1 MTDYLRAKEIYLC
14 DLLKPGCE
22 LSLPPYQRSYSW
34 ETDEAAALL
43 DDLLLALEK
52 SRSHFVGAV
61 VLVEL
66 EGEKCL
72 IVDGQQRLTTLT
84 IMIAA
89 LRDMESDETVKA
101 RLNEM
106 IGDASADDT
115 AQAKPIWR
123 LTLNDL
129 NRSFFCERIQRE
141 GATQLIDALPPENE
155 SQTRMED
162 NLALYRERLGAMDD
176 ETRRTFAD
184 ALGKLVMLVRVTV
197 KDWSDGYS
205 VFRVLNTRGKG
216 PSDHEIIKSNL
227 LEAADLPQPEIN
239 ALSSRWAEFEAE
251 IGGNNMNDL
260 LSLITGIH
268 SRNGRGPDGFNSGV
282 LNKVKAEVFLKD
294 ELPAYFRAYK
304 TISSGKPGF
313 DDPGGYIAAHINHL
327 RLIDHQLW
335 RPVAL
340 KYLRYTS
347 SKPDRM
353 RDFFAKLERFAYVMM
368 LVVTDA
374 RPRQKRYQRLLDSI
388 GSTRSLFDRSEPFKI
403 DRSEV
408 SRLHERLQSRIGAPR
423 QRKAVAL
430 RLNAAVEGGY
440 ALTPDHGATLE
451 HVLPRNPAEDSHWNI
466 TWPNLNAQR
475 ELCETIGNF
484 VLLSERLNQAVDTLS
499 FREKC
504 ALYFAKGQT
513 VFPLTEDLRGRTTWT
528 PDDVRKRSKDL
539 ADILVRDWGFKV

>member
-1 MTDYLRAKEIYLC
+1 MTDYLKANDIYLR

-34 ETDEAAALL
+34 ETDEAGALL
-43 DDLLLALEK
+43 DDLLLALDKE
-52 SRSHFVGAV
+52 RPHFVGAV

-66 EGEKCL
+66 DDGTCL

-89 LRDMESDETVKA
+89 LRDLEGDGDVRASLDG
-101 RLNEM
+101 M
-106 IGDASADDT
+106 IGSLGDQSDNN
-115 AQAKPIWR
+115 KPSWR

-129 NRSFFCERIQRE
+129 NRSFFSERIQRS
-141 GATQLIDALPPENE
+141 GSTQLIDALPPENE

-162 NLALYRERLGAMDD
+162 NLALYRERFSAMDD
-176 ETRRTFAD
+176 ETRRTFAQ
-184 ALGKLVMLVRVTV
+184 ALGQLVVLVRVTV
-197 KDWSDGYS
+197 NEWSEGYS

-227 LEAADLPQPEIN
+227 LEAADLPQPEVN
-239 ALSSRWAEFEAE
+239 ALSTRWAEFEAE
-251 IGGNNMNDL
+251 IGGGNMNDL
-260 LSLITGIH
+260 LSLITGIFT
-268 SRNGRGPDGFNSGV
+268 RNGKGPDGFTSGV
-282 LNKVKAEVFLKD
+282 LSKMSAESFLKE

-313 DDPGGYIAAHINHL
+313 DDPGGHIASHINHL

-347 SKPDRM
+347 QKPERM
-353 RDFFAKLERFAYVMM
+353 RDFFAKLERFAFVMM

-374 RPRQKRYQRLLDSI
+374 RPRQKRYQKLLDSI
-388 GSTRSLFDRSEPFKI
+388 GATRSIFDRGEPLKI
-403 DRSEV
+403 DRSEIA
-408 SRLHERLQSRIGAPR
+408 RLHERLQTRIGAPR

-430 RLNAAVEGGY
+430 RLNAAVQGGY
-440 ALTPDHGATLE
+440 ALTPEHGATLE
-451 HVLPRNPAEDSHWNI
+451 HVLPRNPAEDSHWNM
-466 TWPNLNAQR
+466 TWPNVNARR

-499 FREKC
+499 FRDKC
-504 ALYFAKGQT
+504 ALYFADNQM

-528 PDDVRKRSKDL
+528 PDDVRTRSKDL
-539 ADILVRDWGFKV
+539 ADILMRDWGFKI

>member
-1 MTDYLRAKEIYLC
+1 MTDYLRANQIYL
-14 DLLKPGCE
+14 DELLKPGCE

-34 ETDEAAALL
+34 DTDEAGALL
-43 DDLLLALEK
+43 DDLLLAQEK
-52 SRSHFVGAV
+52 GHPHFVGAV

-66 EGEKCL
+66 GEGKCL

-89 LRDMESDETVKA
+89 LRDLESDKEVRSTLSAMV
-101 RLNEM
+101 
-106 IGDASADDT
+106 GQDAEGAILSQT
-115 AQAKPIWR
+115 PSWR

-129 NRSFFCERIQRE
+129 NRSFFYQRIQRT
-141 GATQLIDALPPENE
+141 GATRVIDALPPENE

-162 NLALYRERLGAMDD
+162 NLALYRERFSEMDD
-176 ETRRTFAD
+176 ETRRTFAT
-184 ALGKLVMLVRVTV
+184 ALGKLVILVRVTV
-197 KDWSDGYS
+197 NEWVQGYS

-227 LEAADLPQPEIN
+227 LEAANLPQPEIN
-239 ALSSRWAEFEAE
+239 ALSTRWAEFEAE
-251 IGGNNMNDL
+251 IGGDNMNDL

-268 SRNGRGPDGFNSGV
+268 ARGGKGPSGFTSGV
-282 LNKVKAEVFLKD
+282 LSKMSAETFLKE
-294 ELPAYFRAYK
+294 ELPAYFRAY
-304 TISSGKPGF
+304 TAISSGKPSF

-347 SKPDRM
+347 NKPERM

-388 GSTRSLFDRSEPFKI
+388 GASRSIFDRSEPLKI

-408 SRLHERLQSRIGAPR
+408 ARLHERLQTRIGAPR

-451 HVLPRNPAEDSHWNI
+451 HVLPRNPAEDSHWNM
-466 TWPNLNAQR
+466 TWPNVNMQR

-504 ALYFAKGQT
+504 LLYFAKGQT

-539 ADILVRDWGFKV
+539 ADILMRDWGFKI

>member
-1 MTDYLRAKEIYLC
+1 MTDYLKANDTFLR
-14 DLLKPGCE
+14 DLLKPGCK

-34 ETDEAAALL
+34 ETDEAGALL
-43 DDLLLALEK
+43 DDLMLALDKE
-52 SRSHFVGAV
+52 RPHFVGAV

-66 EGEKCL
+66 DDGTCL

-84 IMIAA
+84 IMVAA
-89 LRDMESDETVKA
+89 LRDLESDGDVRA
-101 RLNEM
+101 SLDEM
-106 IGDASADDT
+106 ISSEDETPGAETKRS
-115 AQAKPIWR
+115 WR

-129 NRSFFCERIQRE
+129 NRSFFTERIQRE
-141 GATQLIDALPPENE
+141 GSTQLIDALPPENE

-162 NLALYRERLGAMDD
+162 NLALYRERFSAMDD
-176 ETRRTFAD
+176 ETRRTFAQ
-184 ALGKLVMLVRVTV
+184 ALGQLVVLVHVTV
-197 KDWSDGYS
+197 NEWSEGYS

-227 LEAADLPQPEIN
+227 LEAADLPQPEVN
-239 ALSSRWAEFEAE
+239 ALSTRWAEFEAE
-251 IGGNNMNDL
+251 IGGGNMNDL
-260 LSLITGIH
+260 LSLITGIFT
-268 SRNGRGPDGFNSGV
+268 RNGKGPDGFTSGV
-282 LNKVKAEVFLKD
+282 LSKMSAESFLKE

-313 DDPGGYIAAHINHL
+313 DDPGGHIASHINHL

-347 SKPDRM
+347 HKPERM
-353 RDFFAKLERFAYVMM
+353 RDFFAKLERFAFVMM

-374 RPRQKRYQRLLDSI
+374 RPRQKRYQKLLDSI
-388 GSTRSLFDRSEPFKI
+388 GATRSIFDRGEPLKI
-403 DRSEV
+403 DRSEIA
-408 SRLHERLQSRIGAPR
+408 RLHERLQTRIGAPR

-430 RLNAAVEGGY
+430 RLNAAVESGY
-440 ALTPDHGATLE
+440 ALTPEHGATLE
-451 HVLPRNPAEDSHWNI
+451 HVLPRNPAEDSHWNT
-466 TWPNLNAQR
+466 TWPNVNAQR

-499 FREKC
+499 FRDKC
-504 ALYFAKGQT
+504 ALYFDKSQT

-528 PDDVRKRSKDL
+528 PDDVRTRSKDL
-539 ADILVRDWGFKV
+539 ADILMRDWGFKI

>member
-1 MTDYLRAKEIYLC
+1 MTDYLKANDTYLR
-14 DLLKPGCE
+14 DLLEPGCE

-34 ETDEAAALL
+34 ETDEAGALL
-43 DDLLLALEK
+43 DDLLLALDKE
-52 SRSHFVGAV
+52 RPHFVGAV

-66 EGEKCL
+66 DDGTCL

-89 LRDMESDETVKA
+89 LRDLEGDGDVRASLDG
-101 RLNEM
+101 M
-106 IGDASADDT
+106 IGSLGDQSDNN
-115 AQAKPIWR
+115 KPSWR

-129 NRSFFCERIQRE
+129 NRSFFSERIQRS
-141 GATQLIDALPPENE
+141 GSTQLIDALPPENE

-162 NLALYRERLGAMDD
+162 NLALYRERFSAMDD
-176 ETRRTFAD
+176 EARRTFAE
-184 ALGKLVMLVRVTV
+184 ALGQLVVLVRVTV
-197 KDWSDGYS
+197 NEWSEGYS

-227 LEAADLPQPEIN
+227 LEAADLPQPEVN
-239 ALSSRWAEFEAE
+239 ALSTRWAEFEAE
-251 IGGNNMNDL
+251 IGGGNMNDL
-260 LSLITGIH
+260 LSLITGIFT
-268 SRNGRGPDGFNSGV
+268 RNGKGPDGFTSGV
-282 LNKVKAEVFLKD
+282 LSKMSAESFLKE

-313 DDPGGYIAAHINHL
+313 DDPGGHIASHINHL

-347 SKPDRM
+347 HKPERM
-353 RDFFAKLERFAYVMM
+353 RDFFAKLERFAFVMM

-374 RPRQKRYQRLLDSI
+374 RPRQKRYQKLLDSI
-388 GSTRSLFDRSEPFKI
+388 GATRSIFDRGEPLKI
-403 DRSEV
+403 ERSEIA
-408 SRLHERLQSRIGAPR
+408 RLHERLQTRIGAPR

-430 RLNAAVEGGY
+430 RLNAAVQDGY
-440 ALTPDHGATLE
+440 ALTPEHGATLE
-451 HVLPRNPAEDSHWNI
+451 HVLPRNPAEDSHWNM
-466 TWPNLNAQR
+466 TWPNVNARR

-499 FREKC
+499 FRDKC
-504 ALYFAKGQT
+504 ALYFADNQM

-528 PDDVRKRSKDL
+528 PDDVRTRSKDL
-539 ADILVRDWGFKV
+539 ADILMRDWGFKI